1 MVRLSASFA
10 RVLGASTLAIGLL
23 GSAMTLPAFA
33 QAEQADTDVLMTI
46 DGDAVTRADVEIASE
61 DLAEVLQRLPENV
74 REEYVL
80 TFLTDLELIAKSD
93 RATDMMDDP
102 DVQRAIEYGRKKAL
116 IDRVLTRVADE
127 AATDE
132 AVAARFDELI
142 ADAEPEEEV
151 SARHILVETEE
162 EAIAL
167 KEQLDGG
174 ADFAELAMEHS
185 LDPGSGQ
192 RGGDLGYFGRGQM
205 VQPFDEAAFSLEI
218 GTVSDPVQSQFGW
231 HLILVEDR
239 REKPLPTLEQVA
251 PQIRDEIAREAA
263 RGFIEDLRAAAT
275 IERAG
280 GDDAEAADDD
290 SDEGS
295 ATE

>member
-1 MVRLSASFA
+1 MYCLSASFA
-10 RVLGASTLAIGLL
+10 RILGASALAVGLL
-23 GSAMTLPAFA
+23 ASAASLPALA
-33 QAEQADTDVLMTI
+33 QADTDVLMTI
-46 DGDAVTRADVEIASE
+46 DGDEVTRADLDIASE
-61 DLAEVLQRLPENV
+61 DLAEVLQRLPEDV

-93 RATDMMDDP
+93 RAAAMSDDP
-102 DVQRAIEYGRKKAL
+102 DVQRAVEYGRKKAL

-132 AVAARFDELI
+132 AIEARFNELI
-142 ADAEPEEEV
+142 ADAEPEQEV

-162 EAIAL
+162 QAVAL
-167 KEQLDGG
+167 KEELDGG
-174 ADFAELAMEHS
+174 ADFAELAAEHS
-185 LDPGSGQ
+185 LDPGSGA

-205 VQPFDEAAFSLEI
+205 VPPFEEAAFSLEI

-239 REKPLPTLEQVA
+239 RDRPLPTLEKVA

-263 RGFIEDLRAAAT
+263 RMFIEELRANAT
-275 IERAG
+275 IDRAG
-280 GDDAEAADDD
+280 MDDAGEDGAED
-290 SDEGS
+290 GT
-295 ATE
+295 TE